1 MEHFAHEI
9 GRRALLR
16 GFALTGAAVAL
27 AACNTAPATGG
38 QQGSQSAQSSG
49 GAQQSQAAPTNDFAK
64 TEGMKVGA
72 VLETLSHPLIKVW
85 GDYLANEGKGFGMDV
100 SVQDGERN
108 VQKQTSQMEAFITQ
122 KVNFIVLQ
130 ATDAA
135 GLSPVVK
142 KAEEA
147 SIPVITLNQNVA
159 QAHTGFVGMGHY
171 GMGVQVAE
179 GIAKQLGGKGN
190 IVLLEGVEGTG
201 ANIERVA
208 GFKDTLK
215 KYPDLKIVADQSAAF
230 DRKKGHDVFETI
242 LKGQPKIDAVFGVN
256 DEMAL
261 GAAQAA
267 IEAGR
272 RQEMKFWGA
281 DGELDMLKGIKDG
294 TVDGVSAIDVLLIPR
309 TVMYLG
315 AWLMTA
321 RIKGNQF
328 AGKIEIPPYA
338 VTAENIDKVPFPPA

>member
-1 MEHFAHEI
+1 MAIDGHI
-9 GRRALLR
+9 GRRAFVRVFGL
-16 GFALTGAAVAL
+16 GGATIAL
-27 AACNTAPATGG
+27 AACSQVAPSAGTQAPA
-38 QQGSQSAQSSG
+38 QGSTGQ
-49 GAQQSQAAPTNDFAK
+49 QAAPSGEMADTK
-64 TEGMKVGA
+64 GMKVGA

-85 GDYLANEGKGFGMDV
+85 GDYLIIEGKGFGMDV

-108 VQKQTSQMEAFITQ
+108 VQKQTSQVEAFITQ
-122 KVNFIVLQ
+122 KVNFLVLQ

-135 GLSPVVK
+135 GLSPVAK

-147 SIPVITLNQNVA
+147 GIPVITLNQNVA
-159 QAHTGFVGMGHY
+159 QPHTGFVGMGHY
-171 GMGVQVAE
+171 LMGRDVAD
-179 GIAKQLGGKGN
+179 GVAKQLNSQGN
-190 IVLLEGVEGTG
+190 IVVIEGVQGTG
-201 ANIERVA
+201 ANIERMA
-208 GFKDTLK
+208 GFNDQLK
-215 KYPDLKIVADQSAAF
+215 QYPNLKVIADQSADF

-272 RQEMKFWGA
+272 RSEMKFWGA
-281 DGELDMLKGIKDG
+281 DGELDMLKGIKEG

-309 TVMYLG
+309 SVMYLG

-321 RIKGNQF
+321 KIKGNQYV
-328 AGKIEIPPYA
+328 GKIEIPPYN
-338 VTAENIDKVPFPPA
+338 VTKDNIDKVPFPPA